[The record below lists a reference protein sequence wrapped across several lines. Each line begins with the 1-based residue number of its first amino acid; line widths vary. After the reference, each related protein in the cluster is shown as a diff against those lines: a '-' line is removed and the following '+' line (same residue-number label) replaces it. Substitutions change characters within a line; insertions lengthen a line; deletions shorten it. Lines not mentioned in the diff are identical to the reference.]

1 MAVVTFHSE
10 REKQVKRQIVNE
22 ARKGCV
28 NAGARSVCPKVEAGR
43 DKTGCSRAN
52 QVSSS
57 EDPIL
62 VGRRCG
68 ETALGRGEVCVH

>member
-1 MAVVTFHSE
+1 MTMH
-10 REKQVKRQIVNE
+10 
-22 ARKGCV
+22 
-28 NAGARSVCPKVEAGR
+28 AGARSVCPKVEARR

>member
-1 MAVVTFHSE
+1 MSMQVQGPYVRKLKQDETRQVV
-10 REKQVKRQIVNE
+10 VV
-22 ARKGCV
+22 
-28 NAGARSVCPKVEAGR
+28 
-43 DKTGCSRAN
+43 RAN

>member
-10 REKQVKRQIVNE
+10 REKQVKGQIANE

-28 NAGARSVCPKVEAGR
+28 NIGARSVCPKVEAGR
-43 DKTGCSRAN
+43 DKTCSRAN

-62 VGRRCG
+62 VGGVKRDCSR
-68 ETALGRGEVCVH
+68 